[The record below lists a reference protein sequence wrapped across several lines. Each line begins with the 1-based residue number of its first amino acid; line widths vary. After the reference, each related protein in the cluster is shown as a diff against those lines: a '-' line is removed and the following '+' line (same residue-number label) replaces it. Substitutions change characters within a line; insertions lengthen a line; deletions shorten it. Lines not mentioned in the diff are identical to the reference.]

1 MSEKEDQSKMTKK
14 DLIDRTKYFSD
25 DDVIII
31 SDGKGW
37 RNIEKVEKQGHNI
50 VLLQEK
56 YPVFSDN

>member
-1 MSEKEDQSKMTKK
+1 MTKK